1 MSQAIKS
8 EVTNNNIYKTP
19 LVAFIAD
26 EEYSSRVAVD
36 LIFKII
42 QAFNEYIYNEKI
54 EIRNITT
61 DTTLKFKFIDTI
73 IAEWQNPNESKKFF
87 I

>member
-1 MSQAIKS
+1 
-8 EVTNNNIYKTP
+8 
-19 LVAFIAD
+19 
-26 EEYSSRVAVD
+26 VD

-54 EIRNITT
+54 EIRNIDK

-73 IAEWQNPNESKKFF
+73 IAEWQNPNESKNIF